1 MSNSTTSPSV
11 ESLKAEIDSLAQ
23 AIDLTYYLL
32 CATLVFFMQIGFAM
46 LEVGCV
52 SSKNIKNIILK
63 GTLDIAIGAISFW
76 AVGFAIAYGGSGK
89 FIGGEEYFFGSC
101 LDGSCEGWGNTYHEW
116 FFQFAFAATAATIV
130 SGSVAERCS
139 IAMYIVY
146 SIILTAFVYPVV
158 VHWQWGGGFTSD
170 DDGDVAL
177 DYAGSGVVHM
187 TGGLA
192 GIIGA
197 TIIGPRQGRFEGPIC
212 KPTVNDMPTY
222 SIVFQTLG
230 TLILW
235 FGWYGFNVGS
245 TLGISWVYMAGDD
258 GTFPTNVSEP
268 GLVMI
273 NTTLAPACAA
283 VTCLIM
289 GLISSKMST
298 GKATFYLEPVLNGIL
313 AGLVSITAGCGD
325 VRPGSAALLGV
336 GGGIIYTATS
346 KMQKKLKI
354 DDVVDAGPVHFWCG
368 IWGVIGVAL
377 FADKEG
383 TGLGGPGVF
392 YGDGKLLGA
401 NLVLIIAIIAW
412 VSATMIPLFGIMK
425 VLGLAR
431 VSAEVEAAGLDR
443 SEHGVKDDDL

>member
-1 MSNSTTSPSV
+1 MSNITVTD
-11 ESLKAEIDSLAQ
+11 LDAKIAQ
-23 AIDLTYYLL
+23 VAAAVDLTYYLL
-32 CATLVFFMQIGFAM
+32 CAALVFFMQIGFAM

-63 GTLDIAIGAISFW
+63 GTLDIAIGAIAFW
-76 AVGFAIAYGGSGK
+76 AVGYAIAYGGSGK
-89 FIGGEEYFFGSC
+89 FLGGEQYFFGKC
-101 LDGSCEGWGNTYHEW
+101 LDGTCADWPDHTYTTW

-130 SGSVAERCS
+130 SGAVAERCS

-170 DDGDVAL
+170 DDGDAAL

-197 TIIGPRQGRFEGPIC
+197 AIIGPRRGRFEGPIC
-212 KPTVNDMPTY
+212 KPVVNDMPTY

-245 TLGISWVYMAGDD
+245 TLGIVWVYD
-258 GTFPTNVSEP
+258 PTSTGNAHSEA
-268 GLVMI
+268 GLVML

-283 VTCLIM
+283 VTCLLI
-289 GLISSKMST
+289 GLVTSKIST

-325 VRPGSAALLGV
+325 VQPFAAALLGI

-346 KMQKKLKI
+346 KLQKKLKI

-368 IWGVIGVAL
+368 IWGVIGVGL
-377 FADKEG
+377 FADKES

-412 VSATMIPLFGIMK
+412 VCATMVPLFGIMK

-431 VSAEVEAAGLDR
+431 VSADVEAAGLDR

>member
-1 MSNSTTSPSV
+1 
-11 ESLKAEIDSLAQ
+11 
-23 AIDLTYYLL
+23 
-32 CATLVFFMQIGFAM
+32 
-46 LEVGCV
+46 
-52 SSKNIKNIILK
+52 
-63 GTLDIAIGAISFW
+63 
-76 AVGFAIAYGGSGK
+76 
-89 FIGGEEYFFGSC
+89 
-101 LDGSCEGWGNTYHEW
+101 
-116 FFQFAFAATAATIV
+116 
-130 SGSVAERCS
+130 
-139 IAMYIVY
+139 
-146 SIILTAFVYPVV
+146 
-158 VHWQWGGGFTSD
+158 
-170 DDGDVAL
+170 
-177 DYAGSGVVHM
+177 M

-197 TIIGPRQGRFEGPIC
+197 AIIGPRRGRFEGPIC
-212 KPTVNDMPTY
+212 KPVVNDMPTY

-245 TLGISWVYMAGDD
+245 TLGIVWVYAPDATG
-258 GTFPTNVSEP
+258 NAQSEA
-268 GLVMI
+268 GLVMM

-283 VTCLIM
+283 VTCLLI
-289 GLISSKMST
+289 GLITSKISS

-325 VRPGSAALLGV
+325 VQPFAAALLGI

-346 KMQKKLKI
+346 KLQKKLKI

-368 IWGVIGVAL
+368 IWGVIGVGL
-377 FADKEG
+377 FADKES

-401 NLVLIIAIIAW
+401 NIVLIIAIIGW
-412 VSATMIPLFGIMK
+412 VSATMVPLFGIMK

-431 VSAEVEAAGLDR
+431 VSADVEAAGLDR